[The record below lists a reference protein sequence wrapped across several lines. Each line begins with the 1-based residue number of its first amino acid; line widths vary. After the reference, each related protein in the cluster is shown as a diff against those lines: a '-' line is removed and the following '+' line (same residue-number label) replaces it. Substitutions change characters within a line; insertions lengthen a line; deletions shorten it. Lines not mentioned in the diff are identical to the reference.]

1 MIKDSKVPSETD
13 DDCIDLS
20 LLIDAIRRHWL
31 AFTGCVLAAI
41 CIAVVAYLCV
51 PPRWSASA
59 IVRIGAVASY
69 SLTDANSKLIETPP
83 EAEATM
89 HLARF
94 ENTVFNS
101 SLLTQG
107 LPDRDK
113 ALYRK
118 TLKAE
123 QVRGA
128 NFLNISAAATS
139 PEIARRLVE
148 AAVTTLIDEHNTKL
162 ELAVQPMRVRLQSL
176 ARQIAAKEKEL
187 MQLRQAQSETERQP
201 GYGRILAIDLMSR
214 LESNLQQL
222 TDDQFGLQSQMAA
235 PQTYETALIDPVKVG
250 AKPYFPRLSMFLIIA
265 IVVGGLSGGLVSVFL
280 YRKRLLLA

>member
-1 MIKDSKVPSETD
+1 
-13 DDCIDLS
+13 
-20 LLIDAIRRHWL
+20 
-31 AFTGCVLAAI
+31 
-41 CIAVVAYLCV
+41 
-51 PPRWSASA
+51 
-59 IVRIGAVASY
+59 
-69 SLTDANSKLIETPP
+69 
-83 EAEATM
+83 M

-101 SLLTQG
+101 SLLTQS

-118 TLKAE
+118 TLKVE

-128 NFLNISAAATS
+128 NFLSISAAATS

-162 ELAVQPMRVRLQSL
+162 ELAVQPMRMRLQSL
-176 ARQIAAKEKEL
+176 ARQIATKEKEL

-222 TDDQFGLQSQMAA
+222 TDDQFGLHSQLAA
-235 PQTYETALIDPVKVG
+235 PQTYETALIDAVTVG

-265 IVVGGLSGGLVSVFL
+265 IIVGGLLGGLASVFL
-280 YRKRLLLA
+280 YRKRLALA